1 MTYKAYYNNNVQN
14 EGIKDTVKAGIL
26 GLGMLAG
33 SANANAAQ
41 APFKYN
47 SAAEVSNVSSNVS
60 VDPIVLR
67 KQIINHEGY
76 ERKIYVVNKV
86 PHIGIGF
93 NLHDSNN
100 QKLLLKYN
108 ITKEDLNKGLTDKQ
122 ILQLYN
128 ENVKLATDI
137 AMKFAPNFN
146 TLPVNV
152 KMALIDIAFNL
163 GAPRLNKFVDLKAS
177 IAKKD
182 FSAAAAALKDSLW
195 YTQVGKRGRFLY
207 NQVIKS
213 AP

>member
-1 MTYKAYYNNNVQN
+1 M
-14 EGIKDTVKAGIL
+14 
-26 GLGMLAG
+26 
-33 SANANAAQ
+33 
-41 APFKYN
+41 
-47 SAAEVSNVSSNVS
+47 
-60 VDPIVLR
+60 
-67 KQIINHEGY
+67 
-76 ERKIYVVNKV
+76 
-86 PHIGIGF
+86 
-93 NLHDSNN
+93 
-100 QKLLLKYN
+100 
-108 ITKEDLNKGLTDKQ
+108 
-122 ILQLYN
+122 YN

-182 FSAAAAALKDSLW
+182 FSAAAAELKDSLW